1 MYINKVLSLL
11 MKYFQKFPMSGGR
24 TEIKYPD
31 NDMDFEDLDPIEAG
45 VFACI

>member
-1 MYINKVLSLL
+1 
-11 MKYFQKFPMSGGR
+11 MKYFQKIPMSGGR
-24 TEIKYPD
+24 TEIKYGPD